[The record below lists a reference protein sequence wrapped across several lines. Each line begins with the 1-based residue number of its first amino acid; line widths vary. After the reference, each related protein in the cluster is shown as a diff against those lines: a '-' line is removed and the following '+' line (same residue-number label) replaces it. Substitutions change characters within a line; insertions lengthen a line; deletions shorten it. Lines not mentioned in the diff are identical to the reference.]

1 MKVLKVIILVLLI
14 LAVLVFGVL
23 VWQQLGEEN
32 NPLTVLFPTPSPAP
46 PTLEA
51 PAPSVSMSGEE
62 NQRLLELA
70 YADCWRCEALGEAVS
85 DGEAARLPVRVTLL
99 NADALAGSGAR
110 EAMLEKLRARVA
122 EAGRRSEIF
131 EEDGSYRQE
140 ILRDCFDALLRERL
154 AEKENYLSSLT
165 TELRYRYDGESWKLE
180 NPEEL
185 YPFRPETETLF
196 AAAAEDHP
204 LLPLRYTL
212 PEDALWGHVPK
223 EENFV
228 ETEDP
233 YEIAALLEKPE
244 ARALIGEETLVW
256 NPELPFVPGTLIR
269 CYLDESILCILW
281 QEPENNCMG
290 TFAET
295 FVSDGSQ
302 LRRKISSDEP
312 WSFWFERTSDF
323 ARDTNAVLAVGGDFY
338 FHDRSCGVAVYQREI
353 IRFRPDNADTC
364 FITADGDML
373 FLYRGDGIS
382 QAETEQFIRDNDVV
396 FSLAFGPVL
405 VDEGVNVTPDFY
417 PWGEIDMFYARSA
430 LGLLGR
436 HHYLTMNINCDTSRR
451 ELDHLP
457 NLQDAG
463 YAMARRGCW
472 KAYTLDGGQTAS
484 TAFHYQLINPVQF
497 GQEKAISDIIYFAS
511 AAPEE

>member
-1 MKVLKVIILVLLI
+1 MKALKVIFLVLLI
-14 LAVLVFGVL
+14 LVVLIFGVL
-23 VWQQLGEEN
+23 VWKQLGGEK
-32 NPLTVLFPTPSPAP
+32 NPLTVLFPTPTPAP

-51 PAPSVSMSGEE
+51 PAPSVSMSVEE
-62 NQRLLELA
+62 NQRLLDLA
-70 YADCWRCEALGEAVS
+70 YADCWQAEALGEASS
-85 DGEAARLPVRVTLL
+85 DGEKAVLPVHVTLL

-110 EAMLEKLRARVA
+110 EAMLEKLQARVDAA
-122 EAGRRSEIF
+122 ERRSDIY
-131 EEDGSYRQE
+131 EEDGSYRRE
-140 ILRDCFDALLRERL
+140 ILQDWFDALLRERL
-154 AEKENYLSSLT
+154 AEKENYFSSRT
-165 TELRYRYDGESWKLE
+165 PELRYRYDGDAWQLE

-185 YPFRPETETLF
+185 YPFRPDAAELF
-196 AAAAEDHP
+196 AAVTAEQP

-338 FHDRSCGVAVYQREI
+338 FHDRNCGVAVYQRQI
-353 IRFRPDNADTC
+353 LRFRPDNAD
-364 FITADGDML
+364 
-373 FLYRGDGIS
+373 R
-382 QAETEQFIRDNDVV
+382 
-396 FSLAFGPVL
+396 
-405 VDEGVNVTPDFY
+405 
-417 PWGEIDMFYARSA
+417 
-430 LGLLGR
+430 
-436 HHYLTMNINCDTSRR
+436 
-451 ELDHLP
+451 
-457 NLQDAG
+457 
-463 YAMARRGCW
+463 
-472 KAYTLDGGQTAS
+472 KS
-484 TAFHYQLINPVQF
+484 TRLNSSHSV
-497 GQEKAISDIIYFAS
+497 
-511 AAPEE
+511 

>member
-1 MKVLKVIILVLLI
+1 MKALKILFLTLLI
-14 LAVLVFGVL
+14 LVVLVFGVL
-23 VWQQLGEEN
+23 VWQQMGRQ
-32 NPLTVLFPTPSPAP
+32 NPLRLILAAPTPAP
-46 PTLEA
+46 PALEA
-51 PAPSVSMSGEE
+51 PAPPISMSGDE
-62 NQRLLELA
+62 NQRLLERA
-70 YADCWRCEALGEAVS
+70 YAACWRIAPLGEAVS
-85 DGEAARLPVRVTLL
+85 DGQEARLPVQVTLL
-99 NADALAGSGAR
+99 NADALAGAGAR
-110 EAMLEKLRARVA
+110 EAMLEMLRARVEAA
-122 EAGRRSEIF
+122 ERRSEIF
-131 EEDGSYRQE
+131 AEDGGYRE
-140 ILRDCFDALLRERL
+140 ELLKDCYDRLLRERL
-154 AEKENYLSSLT
+154 EEKEAYCSYWTPQLQ
-165 TELRYRYDGESWKLE
+165 YRWDGEAWRLL
-180 NPEEL
+180 NGEEL
-185 YPFRPETETLF
+185 YPYRPDAEALY
-196 AAAAEDHP
+196 AAATEDQP

-212 PEDALWGHVPK
+212 PEDALWGHEPD
-223 EENFV
+223 EEKFL

-233 YEIAALLEKPE
+233 YEIAALLERPE
-244 ARALIGEETLVW
+244 ARALIGEEQLLW

-281 QEPENNCMG
+281 QEPEKGCMG

-338 FHDRSCGVAVYQREI
+338 YHDRNCGVAVYQREI

-373 FLYRGDGIS
+373 FLYRGEGVS
-382 QAETEQFIRDNDVV
+382 EEETAAFLRDNDVV

-405 VDEGVNVTPDFY
+405 IDDGVDVTPEFY
-417 PWGEIDMFYARSA
+417 PWGETDMFYARSA

-436 HHYLTMNINCDTSRR
+436 HHYLTMNINCDTTRP

-457 NLQDAG
+457 NLRDAAD
-463 YAMARRGCW
+463 AMVSRGCR
-472 KAYTLDGGQTAS
+472 KAYTLDGGQTA
-484 TAFHYQLINPVQF
+484 TTVFHYQLVNPVQF
-497 GQEKAISDIIYFAS
+497 GHEKAISDIIYFAS

>member
-1 MKVLKVIILVLLI
+1 MKVLKAIFLVLLI
-14 LAVLVFGVL
+14 LVVLIFGVL
-23 VWQQLGEEN
+23 VWQQFGGEK
-32 NPLTVLFPTPSPAP
+32 LLSSVFPALQPAP
-46 PTLEA
+46 PVLGTPAA
-51 PAPSVSMSGEE
+51 PPVSMSGDE
-62 NQRLLELA
+62 NQRLLERA
-70 YADCWRCEALGEAVS
+70 YADCWQVEALGEAVS
-85 DGEAARLPVRVTLL
+85 DGEEARLPIRVTLL

-110 EAMLEKLRARVA
+110 DAMLEKLRQRVEQA
-122 EAGRRSEIF
+122 ERRSQIF
-131 EEDGSYRQE
+131 EEDGSYREE
-140 ILRDCFDALLRERL
+140 ILHDCYAALLRERL
-154 AEKENYLSSLT
+154 EEKESFCSYWT
-165 TELRYRYDGESWKLE
+165 PELRYRYDGESWQLE

-185 YPFRPETETLF
+185 YPFRPEADALY
-196 AAAAEDHP
+196 AAAAADQP

-223 EENFV
+223 EENFL

-233 YEIAALLEKPE
+233 YAVAALLERPE
-244 ARALIGEETLVW
+244 AKALIGEKSLVW

-290 TFAET
+290 TFSEI
-295 FVSDGSQ
+295 FISDGSQ

-312 WSFWFERTSDF
+312 WSFWFELTSEF

-338 FHDRSCGVAVYQREI
+338 YHDRNCGVAVYQRQI
-353 IRFRPDNADTC
+353 LRFRPDNADTC

-382 QAETEQFIRDNDVV
+382 QAETEQFLIDNDVV

-405 VDEGVNVTPDFY
+405 VDEGVNVTPEFY
-417 PWGEIDMFYARSA
+417 PWGEVDMFYARSA

-436 HHYLTMNINCDTSRR
+436 HHYLTMNINCDTTRP

-463 YAMARRGCW
+463 YAMARRGCR
-472 KAYTLDGGQTAS
+472 KAYTLDGGQTAT

-497 GQEKAISDIIYFAS
+497 GKEKAISDIIYFAS
-511 AAPEE
+511 AAPVE